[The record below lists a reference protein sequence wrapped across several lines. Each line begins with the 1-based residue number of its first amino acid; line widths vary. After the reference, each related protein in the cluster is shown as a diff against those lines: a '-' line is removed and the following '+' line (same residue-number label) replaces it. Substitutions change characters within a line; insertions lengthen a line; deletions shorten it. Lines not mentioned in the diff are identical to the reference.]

1 MYVTSKDWNLAIR
14 IISLFLVLLAFE
26 VQLWGSKTLLQCRFD
41 LEVQIERFDY
51 FEKSKFFTS
60 IFYNW
65 FRDDS
70 ARSTT
75 SEDEGVYSLKPP
87 INGNYG
93 RFSSGPP
100 SIISA
105 PEVLQNVT
113 SNNPNYFEED
123 LTPKHYIRSP
133 IIEETESNVEAELRS
148 RQRSRQQQRWN
159 KKKKQILKL
168 DFRKQTKTILDNL

>member
-1 MYVTSKDWNLAIR
+1 MSFDVCVR
-14 IISLFLVLLAFE
+14 FRISLLMIPIFLN
-26 VQLWGSKTLLQCRFD
+26 K
-41 LEVQIERFDY
+41 
-51 FEKSKFFTS
+51 
-60 IFYNW
+60 

-148 RQRSRQQQRWN
+148 RQRSRQQQR
-159 KKKKQILKL
+159 
-168 DFRKQTKTILDNL
+168 

>member
-1 MYVTSKDWNLAIR
+1 MVQANVAWCWFR
-14 IISLFLVLLAFE
+14 MPLL
-26 VQLWGSKTLLQCRFD
+26 T
-41 LEVQIERFDY
+41 IP
-51 FEKSKFFTS
+51 

-93 RFSSGPP
+93 RYSSGPP
-100 SIISA
+100 SITSA
-105 PEVLQNVT
+105 PEVLQNAT
-113 SNNPNYFEED
+113 SSNPNYFEED

-148 RQRSRQQQRWN
+148 RQRSRQQQRWIEN
-159 KKKKQILKL
+159 IKFYIKYVWIDSKQQKIVTICSH
-168 DFRKQTKTILDNL
+168 RKYNRYTYLYYLWV